1 MCVRRSSAVVLALI
15 VAATAQPTLLAAPA
29 ILPVPI
35 GFSAG
40 EGADFPML
48 RDVGAS
54 VVKLTA
60 DWSEIEARQGTR
72 TWGGLD
78 DAINAARAVGLRVV
92 LVLFATP
99 RWASPA
105 TGEELN
111 DPSIYARQPPRRLE
125 DWEAFVA
132 AAVERYKDRVRD
144 WQIWPGRG
152 LPLFRGTT
160 REYIALLR
168 AARVFIKAADPAA
181 RVILSTPFGMDL
193 VDLRSLLTDA
203 PDDFDVILL
212 TPRGVSPDALLRP
225 LGALWERVLAGSSK
239 AVWLEWDPYSFGLRS
254 SWPGQLIKLQALA
267 KAFGIEQL
275 IWRGD
280 VSAITQVVLGGLAL
294 RVGRR
299 PYAGYLT
306 RQRALVLV
314 FGDRDPAAVAW
325 IGAGDEIL
333 GVEGPTTQAYT
344 ATGDARPVVT
354 EGDTRRV
361 AVGNEPVVLTNTPQA
376 WVEEAQKARQAGSP
390 PFLPPAVDFSGAPLV
405 STTLGRAN
413 VERGL
418 YNQRFRTALSEATE
432 VIEVD
437 GVEAVRSDN
446 SKERVYLRFDVDDTF
461 LFFVDG
467 RVGVEISVEVR
478 GASAAQQ
485 LGFNIWYDS
494 MSGYRFTPWQWVE
507 ATPGWVSYTFRLP
520 DAAFADTWGWDF
532 AINAVGNRSENLI
545 VHSVTVKKVAP

>member
-1 MCVRRSSAVVLALI
+1 MCVRRLSVVVLALI
-15 VAATAQPTLLAAPA
+15 VAATAQPALQAAPA

-40 EGADFPML
+40 EGADFSML
-48 RDVGAS
+48 RDVGGS

-72 TWGGLD
+72 VWGGLD
-78 DAINAARAVGLRVV
+78 DAVNAARAVGLRVV
-92 LVLFATP
+92 LVLFGTP

-111 DPSIYARQPPRRLE
+111 DPSIYARQPPRKLE
-125 DWEAFVA
+125 DWEAFVV
-132 AAVERYKDRVRD
+132 AVTERYKDRVRD
-144 WQIWPGRG
+144 WQVWPGRG

-160 REYIALLR
+160 REYIVLLR
-168 AARVFIKAADPAA
+168 AARVLIKAADPAA

-193 VDLRSLLTDA
+193 VDLRSLMTEA

-212 TPRGVSPDALLRP
+212 TPRGLSPDALLRP
-225 LGALWERVLAGSSK
+225 LGAVRERVLGSSK
-239 AVWLEWDPYSFGLRS
+239 TLWLEWDPYSYGLRS
-254 SWPGQLIKLQALA
+254 SWPGQLVKLQALA

-280 VSAITQVVLGGLAL
+280 ASAITQVVLGGLAL

-325 IGAGDEIL
+325 TGAGDETV
-333 GVEGPTTQAYT
+333 GVEGSSAQAYT

-361 AVGNEPVVLTNTPQA
+361 TVSNEPVVLTGTSQA
-376 WVEEAQKARQAGSP
+376 WVEEAQKARQVSSLP
-390 PFLPPAVDFSGAPLV
+390 LLPPAVDFSGATQV
-405 STTLGRAN
+405 STTVARAN

-418 YNQRFRTALSEATE
+418 YNQRFRAALNEATD

-467 RVGVEISVEVR
+467 RAGVEITVEVR

-507 ATPGWVSYTFRLP
+507 ATAGWVSYTFRLP

-545 VHSVTVKKVAP
+545 VRSVTVKKVAP

>member
-1 MCVRRSSAVVLALI
+1 MAV
-15 VAATAQPTLLAAPA
+15 TAQPALPAAPA

-60 DWSEIEARQGTR
+60 DWSEIESRQGTR
-72 TWGGLD
+72 VWGGLD
-78 DAINAARAVGLRVV
+78 DAVNAARGVGLRVV
-92 LVLFATP
+92 LVLFGTP

-111 DPSIYARQPPRRLE
+111 DPSIYARQPPRKLE
-125 DWEAFVA
+125 DWEGFVTA
-132 AAVERYKDRVRD
+132 AAERYKDRVRD

-168 AARVFIKAADPAA
+168 AARVFIKAADPGA
-181 RVILSTPFGMDL
+181 RVILSTPFGLDL

-225 LGALWERVLAGSSK
+225 LGALRERVLGGSSK
-239 AVWLEWDPYSFGLRS
+239 ALWLEWDPYSYGLRS
-254 SWPGQLIKLQALA
+254 SWPGHLVKLQALA

-280 VSAITQVVLGGLAL
+280 ASAITQVVLGGLAL

-325 IGAGDEIL
+325 TGVGEEIV
-333 GVEGPTTQAYT
+333 GVEGPGTKAYT
-344 ATGDARPVVT
+344 ATGDVRPVVT
-354 EGDTRRV
+354 EGDMHRV
-361 AVGNEPVVLTNTPQA
+361 AVSNEPVVFTSASPA
-376 WVEEAQKARQAGSP
+376 WVEEAQKAQQTGAAP
-390 PFLPPAVDFSGAPLV
+390 ALPPAVDFSGAAQV
-405 STTLGRAN
+405 AATLGRAN

-418 YNQRFRTALSEATE
+418 YNQRFRASLNEATD

-467 RVGVEISVEVR
+467 RAGAEITVEVR

-507 ATPGWVSYTFRLP
+507 ATPGWVSYTFRLS

-532 AINAVGNRSENLI
+532 AINAVGNRIENLI
-545 VHSVTVKKVAP
+545 IHSVTVKKVAP